1 MIEEKKNIVILMY
14 QYSIVVKGI
23 EKKLQDIGYNVT
35 VHVGNVDKLAEYM
48 KTTSLFIVYFPNDL
62 VSKIIGDE
70 IEIKYLAKTEEI
82 IRQYECPMIII
93 GEPADRPK
101 LIELLPYWNNY
112 EWIDRPIKMNIFGIM
127 VEHAILSSNKKG
139 EKHVL
144 IVDDDPSYAKMVKEW
159 LKDTYKTHVVTNGL
173 QVLTFLEKNPI
184 DLILLDYEMPEIN
197 GPQVLQILRQE
208 PTTRLIPVIF
218 LTGVDTKENVMKVM
232 ELKPNGYILK
242 STTKEQLLDCLKE
255 KI

>member
-48 KTTSLFIVYFPNDL
+48 KKTSLFIVYFPNDL
-62 VSKIIGDE
+62 MSKIIGDE

-82 IRQYECPMIII
+82 IRHYECPMIII
-93 GEPADRPK
+93 GEQADRPK

-112 EWIDRPIKMNIFGIM
+112 EWIDRPVKMNIFGIM

-139 EKHVL
+139 EKHIL

-159 LKDTYKTHVVTNGL
+159 LKDTYKVHVVTNGL

-218 LTGVDTKENVMKVM
+218 LTGVDSKENVMKVM
-232 ELKPNGYILK
+232 DMKPNGYILK
-242 STTKEQLLDCLKE
+242 STTKEQLLDYLKE

>member
-1 MIEEKKNIVILMY
+1 
-14 QYSIVVKGI
+14 
-23 EKKLQDIGYNVT
+23 
-35 VHVGNVDKLAEYM
+35 
-48 KTTSLFIVYFPNDL
+48 
-62 VSKIIGDE
+62 
-70 IEIKYLAKTEEI
+70 
-82 IRQYECPMIII
+82 
-93 GEPADRPK
+93 
-101 LIELLPYWNNY
+101 
-112 EWIDRPIKMNIFGIM
+112 MNIFGIM
-127 VEHAILSSNKKG
+127 VEHAIISSNKKG
-139 EKHVL
+139 EKHIL

-159 LKDTYKTHVVTNGL
+159 LKDTYKVHVVTNGL

-232 ELKPNGYILK
+232 DMKPNGYMLK
-242 STTKEQLLDCLKE
+242 STTKEQLLDYLKE

>member
-23 EKKLQDIGYNVT
+23 EKKLHDIGYNVT

-62 VSKIIGDE
+62 MTKIMNDE
-70 IEIKYLAKTEEI
+70 IEVKYLEKTEEI
-82 IRQYECPMIII
+82 IRQYECPMLII
-93 GEPADRPK
+93 GEKADRPK
-101 LIELLPYWNNY
+101 LIELLPYWNDY
-112 EWIDRPIKMNIFGIM
+112 EWIDRPVKMNIFGIT

-139 EKHVL
+139 EKHIL

-159 LKDTYKTHVVTNGL
+159 LKETYKTHIVTNGL
-173 QVLTFLEKNPI
+173 QVLKFLEKNQI

-197 GPQVLQILRQE
+197 GPQVLQLLRQE

-218 LTGVDTKENVMKVM
+218 LTGVDSKENVMKVM
-232 ELKPNGYILK
+232 DMKPAGYILK
-242 STTKEQLLDCLKE
+242 STSKEQILDYLKE
-255 KI
+255 KF

>member
-23 EKKLQDIGYNVT
+23 EKKLHDIGYNVT

-62 VSKIIGDE
+62 MTKIMNDE
-70 IEIKYLAKTEEI
+70 IEVKYLEKTEEI
-82 IRQYECPMIII
+82 IRQYECPMLII
-93 GEPADRPK
+93 GEKADRPK
-101 LIELLPYWNNY
+101 LIELLPYWNDY
-112 EWIDRPIKMNIFGIM
+112 EWIDRPVKMNIFGIT

-139 EKHVL
+139 EKHIL

-159 LKDTYKTHVVTNGL
+159 LKETYKTHIVTNGL
-173 QVLTFLEKNPI
+173 QVLKFLEKNQI

-197 GPQVLQILRQE
+197 GPQVLQLLRQE
-208 PTTRLIPVIF
+208 PTTRLTPVIF
-218 LTGVDTKENVMKVM
+218 LTGVDTKEHVMKVM
-232 ELKPNGYILK
+232 DMKPAGYILK
-242 STTKEQLLDCLKE
+242 STSKEQLLDYLKE
-255 KI
+255 KF